1 MLWDYNDR
9 LWKNLWG
16 FRQQS
21 IRGLFIKKK
30 WYNLVI
36 YSKFLKRE
44 SDAPNSRF
52 LSACFKR
59 GLLWYWGCQLSHT
72 VTHSCGKVVYTYLS
86 VPVQRHCGKTP
97 SWPLR
102 QPGPPPPVGKQG
114 WAGGRCADPGCCSES
129 PQPPGQTGTA
139 EVSVDG
145 CNKDLSINDGN
156 DMGLRL
162 TLEPFQRKYW
172 GNFWEMGCRTI
183 QIFPRA

>member
-1 MLWDYNDR
+1 MPTIPDSCLPVSR
-9 LWKNLWG
+9 G
-16 FRQQS
+16 F
-21 IRGLFIKKK
+21 
-30 WYNLVI
+30 
-36 YSKFLKRE
+36 FL
-44 SDAPNSRF
+44 
-52 LSACFKR
+52 L
-59 GLLWYWGCQLSHT
+59 YWGCQLSHT

-97 SWPLR
+97 SWPPR

-156 DMGLRL
+156 YMGLRL

-172 GNFWEMGCRTI
+172 GNFWDGMQNNTDFSKCIDTI
-183 QIFPRA
+183 LNWTLAW